1 MNVLLEVGGKRE
13 KGKASRHLMP
23 QSAVVNGISTIKT
36 RHSIL
41 NGKKKLMQIAYLIIT
56 SFSLQMLPNYVIKM
70 ISNT

>member
-41 NGKKKLMQIAYLIIT
+41 NGKKKLDANSLFDYYLIFT
-56 SFSLQMLPNYVIKM
+56 PNAAKLCY
-70 ISNT
+70 